1 MFKIF
6 KTKEFDDNYNKL
18 DNSEKKRADKIR
30 DQLSKNGNT
39 TGKPLSG
46 LKFFREKKFDGKRIY
61 YLVYKEFNCILV
73 IAISDKKAQQ
83 ATINQILF
91 NLNIYKNDI
100 ANLIKDQNHA

>member
-61 YLVYKEFNCILV
+61 YLVYK
-73 IAISDKKAQQ
+73 
-83 ATINQILF
+83 
-91 NLNIYKNDI
+91 NDI